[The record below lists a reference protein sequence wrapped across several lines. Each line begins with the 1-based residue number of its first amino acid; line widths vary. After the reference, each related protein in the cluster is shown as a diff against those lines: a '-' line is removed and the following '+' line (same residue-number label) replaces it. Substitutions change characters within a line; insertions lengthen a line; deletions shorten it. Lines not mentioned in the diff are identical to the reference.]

1 MDDKKPRRV
10 LIIKKKYNNDASKV
24 LRGMI
29 DWFNNQGIQVMV
41 EPDVFEELQPCNI
54 STWKEEV
61 KNVELSLFPGSIQS
75 QQSGGLGRDAGRRR
89 YPSLRVFV
97 VSQDGASRDF
107 LPYGHAWLLNA
118 LLCGRFHHSAYPRSR
133 FPRD

>member
-24 LRGMI
+24 LRTMI

-61 KNVELSLFPGSIQS
+61 ENVDLLFIPRI
-75 QQSGGLGRDAGRRR
+75 DTI
-89 YPSLRVFV
+89 
-97 VSQDGASRDF
+97 
-107 LPYGHAWLLNA
+107 
-118 LLCGRFHHSAYPRSR
+118 SAIWWTWS
-133 FPRD
+133 